1 MGLET
6 SYEYLN
12 HIDMIECAYIK
23 RTKQL
28 HEYEEKLKDL
38 QLDDDSSGLFKC
50 VNSWIKELYEV
61 EKVIEEGIYLGWSYR
76 KDIAKFR

>member
-38 QLDDDSSGLFKC
+38 QLDDDSS
-50 VNSWIKELYEV
+50 
-61 EKVIEEGIYLGWSYR
+61 
-76 KDIAKFR
+76 